1 MHKKILFFCS
11 EGLPYIAWLLAL
23 CLAISFYAFK
33 RPVLGILAFVVFFL
47 FIEVCYFFRDP
58 ERKISPASNIIVSPA
73 DGKII
78 VVKTM
83 NEDVYLKKECI
94 RVSIFMNIFS
104 VHVNRAPISGT
115 IEYYH
120 YNPGKFISAFK
131 EKASLDNEQVLI
143 GIRGEMEGK
152 GEVKV
157 LAKLIAGLIARRI
170 VLWKQKGD
178 SMIKGERMSL
188 IKFGSRV
195 DLYLPLGVELKIK
208 EGDRVKAGET
218 IIGLIKENPS

>member
-11 EGLPYIAWLLAL
+11 EGLPYIACLLAL
-23 CLAISFYAFK
+23 CLSISLYAFK
-33 RPVLGILAFVVFFL
+33 RPVLAILAFVVWLL
-47 FIEVCYFFRDP
+47 FIGVCYFFRDP
-58 ERKISPASNIIVSPA
+58 ERKIFQAPNVIVSPA

-78 VVKTM
+78 AIKTM
-83 NEDVYLKKECI
+83 KEDIFLKQECI
-94 RVSIFMNIFS
+94 RISIFMNIFS

-115 IEYYH
+115 IKYYH

-143 GIRGEMEGK
+143 GILGQMEGK
-152 GEVKV
+152 GEVKI

-170 VLWKQKGD
+170 VLWKQKSD
-178 SMIKGERMSL
+178 SVIKGERMSM

-195 DLYLPLGVELKIK
+195 DLYLPLEVTLQIK
-208 EGDRVKAGET
+208 EGEWVKAGET
-218 IIGLIKENPS
+218 IIGFIK

>member
-11 EGLPYIAWLLAL
+11 EGLPYIACLLAL
-23 CLAISFYAFK
+23 CLATSLYAFK
-33 RPVLGILAFVVFFL
+33 RPVLAILAFVVWLL
-47 FIEVCYFFRDP
+47 FIGVCYFFRDP
-58 ERKISPASNIIVSPA
+58 ERKIFQAPNVIVSPA

-78 VVKTM
+78 AIKTM
-83 NEDVYLKKECI
+83 QEDIFLKQECFRI
-94 RVSIFMNIFS
+94 SIFMNIFS

-115 IEYYH
+115 IKYYH

-143 GIRGEMEGK
+143 GILGQMEGK
-152 GEVKV
+152 GEVKI

-170 VLWKQKGD
+170 VLWKQKSD
-178 SMIKGERMSL
+178 SVIKGERMSM

-195 DLYLPLGVELKIK
+195 DLYLPLEVTLQIK
-208 EGDRVKAGET
+208 KGEWVKAGET
-218 IIGLIKENPS
+218 IIGFIK

>member
-1 MHKKILFFCS
+1 MI
-11 EGLPYIAWLLAL
+11 
-23 CLAISFYAFK
+23 
-33 RPVLGILAFVVFFL
+33 
-47 FIEVCYFFRDP
+47 
-58 ERKISPASNIIVSPA
+58 
-73 DGKII
+73 
-78 VVKTM
+78 
-83 NEDVYLKKECI
+83 EDVFVKQECI

-104 VHVNRAPISGT
+104 VHVNRAPISGA

-152 GEVKV
+152 GKGEVKI
-157 LAKLIAGLIARRI
+157 LTKLIAGLIARRI

-178 SMIKGERMSL
+178 SVIKGERMSM

-195 DLYLPLGVELKIK
+195 DLYLPSEVTLQIK
-208 EGDRVKAGET
+208 EGEWIKAGET
-218 IIGLIKENPS
+218 IIGFIK

>member
-11 EGLPYIAWLLAL
+11 EGLPYIVCFLTLFLAL
-23 CLAISFYAFK
+23 SVYAFK
-33 RPVLGILAFVVFFL
+33 RPAWVVLALVVGLLFF
-47 FIEVCYFFRDP
+47 EVCYFFRDP
-58 ERKISPASNIIVSPA
+58 EREISPAPNVIVSPA

-78 VVKTM
+78 SISTM
-83 NEDVYLKKECI
+83 KEDMFLKQECI

-104 VHVNRAPISGT
+104 VHVNRAPISGD
-115 IEYYH
+115 IEDYH

-131 EKASLDNEQVLI
+131 EKASLDNEQVAI

-152 GEVKV
+152 EFKV

-170 VLWKQKGD
+170 VVWKQKGD
-178 SMIKGERMSL
+178 SVIKGERMSM

-195 DLYLPLGVELKIK
+195 DLYLPLGVELKTK
-208 EGDRVKAGET
+208 EGEWVKAGET
-218 IIGLIKENPS
+218 IIGVVKENPS

>member
-11 EGLPYIAWLLAL
+11 EGLPFIFCSLVLFLAL
-23 CLAISFYAFK
+23 TVFAFK
-33 RPVLGILAFVVFFL
+33 RPGWAVLAFIIGLLFF
-47 FIEVCYFFRDP
+47 EVCYFFRDP
-58 ERKISPASNIIVSPA
+58 ERKIPQASNVIVSPA

-78 VVKTM
+78 AIKTM
-83 NEDVYLKKECI
+83 KEDIFLKQECI

-152 GEVKV
+152 GEVKILV
-157 LAKLIAGLIARRI
+157 KLIAGLIARRI

-178 SMIKGERMSL
+178 SVIKGERMSL

-195 DLYLPLGVELKIK
+195 DLYLPLEVTLQIK
-208 EGDRVKAGET
+208 EGEWVKAGET
-218 IIGLIKENPS
+218 IIGFIK

>member
-1 MHKKILFFCS
+1 M
-11 EGLPYIAWLLAL
+11 
-23 CLAISFYAFK
+23 
-33 RPVLGILAFVVFFL
+33 ILAFVVWLL

-58 ERKISPASNIIVSPA
+58 ERKIFQAPNVIVSPA

-78 VVKTM
+78 AIKTM
-83 NEDVYLKKECI
+83 KENIFLKQECI
-94 RVSIFMNIFS
+94 RISIFMIIFS

-115 IEYYH
+115 IKYYH

-152 GEVKV
+152 GEVKI
-157 LAKLIAGLIARRI
+157 LTKLIAGLIARRI
-170 VLWKQKGD
+170 VLWKQKSD
-178 SMIKGERMSL
+178 SVIKGERMSM

-195 DLYLPLGVELKIK
+195 DLYLPLEVTLQIK
-208 EGDRVKAGET
+208 EGEWVKAGET
-218 IIGLIKENPS
+218 IIGFIK

>member
-11 EGLPYIAWLLAL
+11 EGLPYIAWVLAL
-23 CLAISFYAFK
+23 FLAISYFAFK
-33 RPVLGILAFVVFFL
+33 RPALLVLAFVVL
-47 FIEVCYFFRDP
+47 LIFIEVCYFFRDP
-58 ERKISPASNIIVSPA
+58 ERKISQVPNVIVSPA

-78 VVKTM
+78 GITTM
-83 NEDVYLKKECI
+83 KEDVFLKKECI

-104 VHVNRAPISGT
+104 VHVNRAPIAGT

-131 EKASLDNEQVLI
+131 EKASLDNEQVSI
-143 GIRGEMEGK
+143 GICGEMEGK
-152 GEVKV
+152 GEVKI

-170 VLWKQKGD
+170 VVWKKNGD
-178 SMIKGERMSL
+178 PVIKGERMSM

-195 DLYLPLGVELKIK
+195 DLYLPSEVTLNIK
-208 EGDRVKAGET
+208 EGELVKAGDTT
-218 IIGLIKENPS
+218 IGFIK

>member
-11 EGLPYIAWLLAL
+11 EGLPYIACLLAL

-33 RPVLGILAFVVFFL
+33 RPALLVPAFVVWLL

-58 ERKISPASNIIVSPA
+58 EREISPAPNVIVSPA

-78 VVKTM
+78 SISTM
-83 NEDVYLKKECI
+83 KEDMFLKQECI

-104 VHVNRAPISGT
+104 VHVNRAPISGD
-115 IEYYH
+115 IEDYH

-131 EKASLDNEQVLI
+131 EKASLDNEQVAI

-152 GEVKV
+152 EFKV

-170 VLWKQKGD
+170 VVWKQKGD
-178 SMIKGERMSL
+178 SVIKGERMSM

-195 DLYLPLGVELKIK
+195 DLYLPLGVELKTK
-208 EGDRVKAGET
+208 EGEWVKAGET
-218 IIGLIKENPS
+218 IIGVVKENPS

>member
-1 MHKKILFFCS
+1 M
-11 EGLPYIAWLLAL
+11 
-23 CLAISFYAFK
+23 
-33 RPVLGILAFVVFFL
+33 LAFVVWL
-47 FIEVCYFFRDP
+47 VFIEVCYFFRDP
-58 ERKISPASNIIVSPA
+58 ERKISQTPNVIVSPA

-78 VVKTM
+78 AIKSM
-83 NEDVYLKKECI
+83 KEDIFLKQECI
-94 RVSIFMNIFS
+94 RISIFMNIFS
-104 VHVNRAPISGT
+104 VHINRVPISGI

-143 GIRGEMEGK
+143 GIRGEIEGK
-152 GEVKV
+152 EFKV

-170 VLWKQKGD
+170 VLWRQKGD
-178 SMIKGERMSL
+178 LVIKGERMSL

-195 DLYLPLGVELKIK
+195 DLYLPSEVVLKIK
-208 EGDRVKAGET
+208 KGDWVTAGET